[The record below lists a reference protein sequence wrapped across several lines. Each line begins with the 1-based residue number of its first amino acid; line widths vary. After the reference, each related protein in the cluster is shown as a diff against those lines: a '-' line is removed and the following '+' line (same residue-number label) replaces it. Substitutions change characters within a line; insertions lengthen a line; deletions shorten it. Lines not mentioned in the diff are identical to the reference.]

1 MDFDHWRPINDAH
14 FYTGIHTEMVTL
26 FFVCLALLMDVTC
39 SWSKKC
45 MTSNQTGFVGSC
57 TWRSRDDRDSR
68 LNLNEN

>member
-1 MDFDHWRPINDAH
+1 MMHIFTQAFILKWLH
-14 FYTGIHTEMVTL
+14 F